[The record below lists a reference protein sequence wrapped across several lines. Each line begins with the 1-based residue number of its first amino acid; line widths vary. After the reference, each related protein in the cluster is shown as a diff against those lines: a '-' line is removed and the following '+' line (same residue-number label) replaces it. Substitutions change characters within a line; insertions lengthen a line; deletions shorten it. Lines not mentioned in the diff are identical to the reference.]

1 MPFLKV
7 GQRQKVVGD
16 LPALQT
22 TSILP
27 NKYVSYI
34 EGTIIYSIAH
44 PLVRDIVMNVFG
56 KFPLLVGDTSATYSP
71 SRPSQLAWKNITK
84 YGEQRDTQRCMALCQ

>member
-7 GQRQKVVGD
+7 GQREKVVGD

-56 KFPLLVGDTSATYSP
+56 KFPLLVGDTSATYST